1 MPTLEKQIKT
11 LLMSFDKEDVIDFAF
26 AAKANHK
33 KSDSKSKIA
42 DSIVEEIQY
51 DEMRGYI
58 KYLKEELGDQKPS
71 KKAKSPSKKAKSPS
85 KKAKSPSKKTCKASE
100 IRNPATGRCVS
111 KKGKIGQSLSSKK
124 SPSKKSPSKKSPSK
138 KSPSKKSLCPG
149 KITRGGSVLTLRDK
163 ESTSSKC
170 VYTRK
175 TK

>member
-85 KKAKSPSKKTCKASE
+85 KKTCKASE

-111 KKGKIGQSLSSKK
+111 KKGKIGQSLS
-124 SPSKKSPSKKSPSK
+124 SK